1 MIVMGRTG
9 APFGVKGWIKVQPF
23 TESVLG
29 LLEFKQWWLRGQ
41 SGWEAVRV
49 VEQAVHGAGLVVRFE
64 GISDRN
70 DAALL
75 RGRDVA
81 VPRSALPATAPDEFY
96 LADLVGLEVEN
107 ANGEHLGTVERLIE
121 TGVNAVLVVDGERK
135 QLLPFVENV
144 IRRIDV
150 AAGKV
155 YVEWEGS
162 H

>member
-1 MIVMGRTG
+1 MGRTG

-23 TESVLG
+23 TDSVHG
-29 LLEFKQWWLRGQ
+29 LLEYKQWWLRGQ
-41 SGWEAVRV
+41 SGWEHFQV
-49 VEQAVHGAGLVVRFE
+49 VEQAVHGASLVVRFE
-64 GISDRN
+64 GVSDRN
-70 DAALL
+70 QAALL
-75 RGRDVA
+75 KGRDVA
-81 VPRSALPATAPDEFY
+81 VPRAALPTTAPDEYY

-107 ANGEHLGTVERLIE
+107 ASGECLGKVERLIE
-121 TGVNAVLVVDGERK
+121 TGVNAVLVVNGERT

-144 IRRIDV
+144 IRRVDV